1 VVARRQ
7 AACASQYVRFP
18 PPPTSSACVLGPV
31 QPVGHATMR
40 TIGLREVAS
49 IRRRELGDG
58 AFRYDVTY
66 RDPDG
71 KQRMKTFRL
80 KRSAVAFG
88 NKMETDCGSTPT

>member
-1 VVARRQ
+1 
-7 AACASQYVRFP
+7 
-18 PPPTSSACVLGPV
+18 
-31 QPVGHATMR
+31 MR
-40 TIGLREVAS
+40 TVGLREVAS

-88 NKMETDCGSTPT
+88 NKMETDCGSTPTLMPSSAERSRKAIDAMFAPDKAAADLTQIQQVGD